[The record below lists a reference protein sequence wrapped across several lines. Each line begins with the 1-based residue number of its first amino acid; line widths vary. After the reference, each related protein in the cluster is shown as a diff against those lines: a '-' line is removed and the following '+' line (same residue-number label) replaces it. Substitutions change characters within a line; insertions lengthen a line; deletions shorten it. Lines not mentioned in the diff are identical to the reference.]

1 MSTVAHEARPVASSR
16 PSPTLRALARC
27 AHAYSALFAASRAAP
42 YLSRAHPVRRTGFDL
57 QLVVTQVT
65 REAEDVRS
73 FTLQRRDASP
83 LPVWVPGAHLDVF
96 LPSGRQ
102 RQYSLCGDPTDRSRY
117 RIAVRRIADGGG
129 GSLEMHGAVT
139 EGDTLTARGPRNA
152 FTFIDAE
159 SYLFLA
165 GGIGITPILPM
176 VRATALR
183 GARWSLTYTGR
194 SRASMPFLDELR
206 DLPGGELHVLP
217 DDEFG
222 IPDVAALLGHAEPG
236 AAIYVCGP
244 PPMIA
249 TARARQPVLNPTGS
263 LHSERFSPLP
273 VVAGRPFD
281 VILARTGTTVRVGA
295 DESALAA
302 IRREVPEV
310 RYSCQQG
317 FCGTCRHRVLAGKVE
332 HRDTKLRPEQ
342 RTDSMLICV
351 SRSDGDPLT
360 LDL

>member
-1 MSTVAHEARPVASSR
+1 MSAVRAVERPLASPGPSR
-16 PSPTLRALARC
+16 TLKALARG
-27 AHAYSALFAASRAAP
+27 ARAYSALFAASPAAP

-57 QLVVTQVT
+57 PLVVTQVT

-73 FTLQRRDASP
+73 FTLQRHDAGQ

-96 LPSGRQ
+96 LPSGLQ
-102 RQYSLCGDPTDRSRY
+102 RQYSLCGDPADRSRY

-129 GSLEMHGAVT
+129 GSLEMHGAVA
-139 EGDTLTARGPRNA
+139 EGETVTVRGPRNA
-152 FTFIDAE
+152 FTFIDADA
-159 SYLFLA
+159 YLFIA

-176 VRATALR
+176 VRATAAR
-183 GARWSLTYTGR
+183 GARWSMVYTGR
-194 SRASMPFLDELR
+194 SRASMPFLDELG
-206 DLPGGELHVLP
+206 DLPGGKLHVLP

-222 IPDVAALLGHAEPG
+222 IPDMAALLSQAEPG

-249 TARARQPVLNPTGS
+249 AARQLQPALNPTAS

-281 VILARTGTTVRVGA
+281 VVLARTGTTVRVGA
-295 DESALAA
+295 EESALHA

-317 FCGTCRHRVLAGKVE
+317 FCGTCRQHVLAGEIE

-342 RTDSMLICV
+342 RADSMLVCV
-351 SRSDGDPLT
+351 SRAHGDALT